1 MDCKNY
7 FSLLVLITVCNSYYK
22 NFDEI
27 FEVNNKIWNKSY
39 LTWSYLNLPTNLNSD
54 KNLVYYEFS
63 GAFRTWKSISHF
75 TFEHL

>member
-1 MDCKNY
+1 MDYKNY
-7 FSLLVLITVCNSYYK
+7 FSFLVSVTVCDSYYR

-39 LTWSYLNLPTNLNSD
+39 LTWSYLNLPTNLKSD

-63 GAFRTWKSISHF
+63 GAFCVWKMALHF
-75 TFEHL
+75 TFEYL